1 MDEIK
6 HKTGKMLIQLGNA
19 VTWFRNQKMRPM
31 ELTSS
36 QSGVIQYIQ
45 NHSDEKTTA
54 GNIITRLY
62 LSKPTISK
70 IMKLLEK
77 KSMIERNVD
86 ESDFRRRVIVLTE
99 KGVSLE
105 TDLRKI
111 DLQTEEILL
120 YGMTEKEKA
129 QFGYLLQMALDNM
142 NTYREGFLRQRKRGK
157 QVQKEIF

>member
-1 MDEIK
+1 
-6 HKTGKMLIQLGNA
+6 
-19 VTWFRNQKMRPM
+19 
-31 ELTSS
+31 
-36 QSGVIQYIQ
+36 
-45 NHSDEKTTA
+45 
-54 GNIITRLY
+54 
-62 LSKPTISK
+62 
-70 IMKLLEK
+70 
-77 KSMIERNVD
+77 MIERNVD